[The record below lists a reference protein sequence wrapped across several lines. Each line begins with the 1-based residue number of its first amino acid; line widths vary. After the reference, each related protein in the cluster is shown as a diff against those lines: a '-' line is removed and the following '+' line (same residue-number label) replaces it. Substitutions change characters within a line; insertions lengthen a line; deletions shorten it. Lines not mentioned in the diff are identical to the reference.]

1 MHKNPL
7 NETNQVIGISNPN
20 TFKFTSSSVIRV
32 IVVCVWKY
40 ADQKTVENTKIT
52 TAAYKRPLSYLD
64 PFKSS
69 LLFFTYAIYV
79 FSLIWFINNKLIM
92 NIDSIDFDTK

>member
-1 MHKNPL
+1 MNNEAKKAELLEKYNNWAKKNKQRLLISVVVYLIIILL
-7 NETNQVIGISNPN
+7 NFIFLKNN
-20 TFKFTSSSVIRV
+20 
-32 IVVCVWKY
+32 
-40 ADQKTVENTKIT
+40 KIT
-52 TAAYKRPLSYLD
+52 VL
-64 PFKSS
+64 SS